1 MKYKIG
7 IFAKFFL
14 GIFTALVLMGM
25 QGLVNAADLASTP
38 PWTDSRIELVDQPGE
53 GPDRVISISM
63 STKLGESTLII
74 DKDGQKTETLMSNEA
89 CSNLWQYLFER
100 DIGNMVDAPVED
112 PIPDQSVFILTFT
125 NGLESNTFS
134 AYGVDFLKDSRY
146 REIARAI
153 IEVADIYSPKG
164 ED

>member
-1 MKYKIG
+1 MKYKTG
-7 IFAKFFL
+7 LLTRYFL
-14 GIFTALVLMGM
+14 GIFTVLILIGM
-25 QGLVNAADLASTP
+25 QGLVIAADLASTP
-38 PWTDSRIELVDQPGE
+38 PWTDSRIELIDQPGE

-63 STKLGESTLII
+63 STKLGESILII
-74 DKDGQKTETLMSNEA
+74 NKDGQKTETSMSSEA
-89 CSNLWQYLFER
+89 CMNLWQYLFDR

-112 PIPDQSVFILTFT
+112 PIPDQSVFIFTFT

-134 AYGVDFLKDSRY
+134 AYGVDFLKDTRY

-153 IEVADIYSPKG
+153 IEVAEKYSPKG

>member
-1 MKYKIG
+1 MKYKTG
-7 IFAKFFL
+7 LLTRYFL
-14 GIFTALVLMGM
+14 GIFTVLILIGM
-25 QGLVNAADLASTP
+25 QGLVIAADLASTP
-38 PWTDSRIELVDQPGE
+38 PWTDSRIELIDQPGE

-63 STKLGESTLII
+63 STKLGESILII
-74 DKDGQKTETLMSNEA
+74 NKDGHKTETSMSSEA
-89 CSNLWQYLFER
+89 CMNLWQYLFDR

-112 PIPDQSVFILTFT
+112 PIPDQSVFIFTFT

-134 AYGVDFLKDSRY
+134 AYGVDFLKDTRY

-153 IEVADIYSPKG
+153 IEVADKYSPKG